1 MKIKLNNP
9 EQFCKLIKCPYHR
22 KGDKLTSNFRCQCS
36 RTRMTCEY
44 LTSGGNPRMKCI
56 DQLYKQN
63 CRDPIVILAA
73 LMKCDHVSIDEASS
87 KK

>member
-1 MKIKLNNP
+1 
-9 EQFCKLIKCPYHR
+9 
-22 KGDKLTSNFRCQCS
+22 
-36 RTRMTCEY
+36 
-44 LTSGGNPRMKCI
+44 MKCI